1 MEKEIEKKINEI
13 LNLVREKG
21 LYPDIKI
28 VDGGISSKPEFIVNG
43 KKVLSFCSG
52 NCLGLAHNEEIEK
65 AIAEGFTQ
73 YGIHPSG
80 SVLISGTLAIHRK
93 LEREIANFIGK
104 QDAIIFNTSTMANM
118 GVIPAIVD
126 LPILSF
132 FSPFKLPFSRIIES
146 TLFSDEFNHPTII
159 EGCRLTKAERI
170 IYKHCNA
177 NDLEKKLKQHKGRK
191 RKLILTDGVFSS
203 DGNIAP
209 LKDITDLA
217 EKYGAMVYVDDAI
230 ATGILGENGGG
241 TMEYFGLK
249 NGVDIIVTTFS
260 KCLGVV
266 GGAAFASKEIIDY
279 LRISAK
285 TYVFS
290 GAFLGALAA
299 GVLKSLEIIKR
310 DKWRHIECWKNAEY
324 LKSKL
329 KEAGFNT
336 LNTQTPIIPVFIG
349 DEKTAINMS
358 EDLLDKG
365 ILSPPF
371 RWPAVPRGEA
381 RMRLTATCDHSKE
394 QLDRLIESLTV
405 LGKKYRIVN

>member
-1 MEKEIEKKINEI
+1 MTPPIFAPA
-13 LNLVREKG
+13 VST
-21 LYPDIKI
+21 P
-28 VDGGISSKPEFIVNG
+28 
-43 KKVLSFCSG
+43 
-52 NCLGLAHNEEIEK
+52 
-65 AIAEGFTQ
+65 
-73 YGIHPSG
+73 HPPLPASCPG
-80 SVLISGTLAIHRK
+80 A
-93 LEREIANFIGK
+93 
-104 QDAIIFNTSTMANM
+104 
-118 GVIPAIVD
+118 PAIRGRACPRWSG
-126 LPILSF
+126 LP
-132 FSPFKLPFSRIIES
+132 PFPNF
-146 TLFSDEFNHPTII
+146 
-159 EGCRLTKAERI
+159 
-170 IYKHCNA
+170 
-177 NDLEKKLKQHKGRK
+177 
-191 RKLILTDGVFSS
+191 
-203 DGNIAP
+203 
-209 LKDITDLA
+209 
-217 EKYGAMVYVDDAI
+217 
-230 ATGILGENGGG
+230 
-241 TMEYFGLK
+241 
-249 NGVDIIVTTFS
+249 
-260 KCLGVV
+260 
-266 GGAAFASKEIIDY
+266 
-279 LRISAK
+279 
-285 TYVFS
+285 FS